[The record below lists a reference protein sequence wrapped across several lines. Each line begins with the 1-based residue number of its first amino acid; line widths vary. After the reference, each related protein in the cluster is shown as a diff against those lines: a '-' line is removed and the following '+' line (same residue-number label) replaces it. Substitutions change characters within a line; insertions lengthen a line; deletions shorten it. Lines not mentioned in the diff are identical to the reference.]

1 LYSLRDGLIQ
11 ISWLCEVLE
20 KYEEVHKEMMI
31 GEEGAEERQWE
42 ILEGILERLPTRY
55 TGLRAKRDIFKCYDV
70 VSDDM
75 RTFADVNMRQ
85 YNLPVCVNC
94 SRTKVRGCTPC
105 VTG

>member
-1 LYSLRDGLIQ
+1 
-11 ISWLCEVLE
+11 
-20 KYEEVHKEMMI
+20 MMI

-75 RTFADVNMRQ
+75 RTFASFGRL
-85 YNLPVCVNC
+85 YIHPVLIYTSNINHMKGDNGSIIKHVY
-94 SRTKVRGCTPC
+94 
-105 VTG
+105 